1 MNTRAS
7 GSPRHRHPAPA
18 LLLVV
23 AALAFPGA
31 PAGAGCGSHD
41 DRPAL
46 PLGWSMAEAP
56 TGRPAVPDR
65 MPTCSGLNCSRT
77 PSPPIASMP
86 GPPPRPDLCGA
97 TTPGPEPGHRVN
109 ESAGQSEALRPIGRE
124 TDVERPPCG
133 PASIG

>member
-7 GSPRHRHPAPA
+7 RGPRHRHPAPA
-18 LLLVV
+18 LLLAV

-31 PAGAGCGSHD
+31 AAGAGCVSHD

-46 PLGWSMAEAP
+46 PLGWAAAGAP
-56 TGRPAVPDR
+56 TGRPAPLDR
-65 MPTCSGLNCSRT
+65 VPTCPGLNCSRT

-86 GPPPRPDLCGA
+86 GPPPRPDLREA
-97 TTPGPEPGHRVN
+97 TTPEPVLGRRVDDWAGPSG
-109 ESAGQSEALRPIGRE
+109 ALRPIGRE

-133 PASIG
+133 PAPIA